1 MELSGGR
8 LKTFSNRLFG
18 SGFVWPFSRR
28 EAAILPLISFFVAY
42 TGPFGTFS
50 LGFGRRLA
58 YWSLV
63 VVLSALMANFFA
75 RVTQRIVGPG
85 RHLRQDL
92 VLVVLMTIFFTP
104 VLTEL
109 TTSFLTVKIAS
120 FSDMFVFAQFVAILS
135 LGVATG
141 RRVLPKFVL
150 GLHLGKSPED
160 VGAQPDT
167 EPAAETELAPE
178 VEADPDVPP
187 QPRLMRR
194 LPSDFTGPI
203 LRLTVQDHFVDVIA
217 PEAEHRLRMRFADA
231 VDEMDP
237 VEGVYTHRSH
247 WVARDAIKGDE
258 RDGARVLL
266 RLSNGDRVPVS
277 RTYRP
282 ELEKSGLL

>member
-1 MELSGGR
+1 MQLNGGR
-8 LKTFSNRLFG
+8 LKTFSNRLFRRG
-18 SGFVWPFSRR
+18 SVWPFSRG
-28 EAAILPLISFFVAY
+28 EAVSLPLFSFFVAY

-63 VVLSALMANFFA
+63 VVISALMANVFA
-75 RVTQRIVGPG
+75 RVAHRIVGPG

-92 VLVVLMTIFFTP
+92 VLVVLMTTFFTP

-135 LGVATG
+135 LGVATA

-150 GLHLGKSPED
+150 GLHLGKSPEN
-160 VGAQPDT
+160 VGPHPDA
-167 EPAAETELAPE
+167 EPAPEAEPDPE
-178 VEADPDVPP
+178 VPS

-194 LPSDFTGPI
+194 LPPDFTGPI

-217 PEAEHRLRMRFADA
+217 PEDEHRLRMRFADA

-258 RDGARVLL
+258 RDGGRVLL
-266 RLSNGDRVPVS
+266 RLTNGDLVPVS